1 MIGVK
6 KSQMRYDSKD
16 ASHSVKIKRS
26 SIMPVFRFLLVL
38 GMSAAMAA
46 AQSAPKTSPEI
57 QYAVVSPWAEVDSIP
72 LKGISPRVD
81 NLAGKKIG
89 IFVNYKRAARPI
101 SLALENKLKAML
113 PSSEISFFH
122 SPEWNVS
129 EIETKDKDK
138 FTAWAKGV
146 NAVILLV
153 GD

>member
-1 MIGVK
+1 
-6 KSQMRYDSKD
+6 MR
-16 ASHSVKIKRS
+16 ILR
-26 SIMPVFRFLLVL
+26 LVL
-38 GMSAAMAA
+38 VFGMAAAMAA
-46 AQSAPKTSPEI
+46 AQNSPKTSQES

-81 NLAGKKIG
+81 GLAGKKIG

-101 SLALENKLKAML
+101 SEALERRLKAMF
-113 PSSEISFFH
+113 PTSDISFFH

-146 NAVILLV
+146 KAVILVV